1 MTVPNVASQPVENR
15 AVTAKFLVIDD
26 HPLFRDALQVAIHS
40 EFPEAQITEAASVGQ
55 ARDILSNSSGFD
67 LVLLDLTM
75 PGTRGVEGLLEL
87 RAQNPKTPIVIV
99 SAIEEPRVIHE
110 TMTCGAAGYIS
121 KSIRKP
127 ELAEA
132 IRDVM
137 SGLIYLPKGYE
148 PPKPEPGS
156 SDKDIAARVASL
168 TPQQLRVLV
177 MLRKGLANKQIAY
190 ELDVGETTIKAHVSE
205 ILRKLRVTS
214 RTQAVIEVSRLD
226 IENGVN

>member
-1 MTVPNVASQPVENR
+1 MAVERVVSAPVELQ
-15 AVTAKFLVIDD
+15 AVTAKFLVVDD

-40 EFPEAQITEAASVGQ
+40 AFPEAQITEASSIAN
-55 ARDILSNSSGFD
+55 ARDVLAEKGNYD
-67 LVLLDLTM
+67 LILLDLTM
-75 PGTRGVEGLLEL
+75 PGTHGVEGLLEL
-87 RAQNPKTPIVIV
+87 RALTPKTPIVIV
-99 SAIEEPRVIHE
+99 SAAEEARVIHE
-110 TMTCGAAGYIS
+110 AMTCGAAGYIS
-121 KSIRKP
+121 KSTRKP

-148 PPKPEPGS
+148 PPKQEPGS
-156 SDKDIAARVASL
+156 SDKDISARVASL
-168 TPQQLRVLV
+168 TPQQLRVLI
-177 MLRKGLANKQIAY
+177 MLRKGLANKQIAF

-226 IENGVN
+226 IETSST

>member
-1 MTVPNVASQPVENR
+1 MS
-15 AVTAKFLVIDD
+15 AKFLVVDD
-26 HPLFRDALQVAIHS
+26 HPLFRDALQAAIHS
-40 EFPEAQITEAASVGQ
+40 SFPEAHIAEASSVAQ
-55 ARDILSNSSGFD
+55 ARDMISDSGGFD

-75 PGTRGVEGLLEL
+75 PGTRGMEGLLEL
-87 RAQNPKTPIVIV
+87 RALTPKTPIVIV
-99 SAIEEPRVIHE
+99 SAAGEPRVIHE
-110 TMTCGAAGYIS
+110 AMTCGASGYIS
-121 KSIRKP
+121 KSIRRL

-137 SGLIYLPKGYE
+137 SGLIYLPKDYE

-156 SDKDIAARVASL
+156 SDQDIAARVASL
-168 TPQQLRVLV
+168 TPQQLRVLI

-226 IENGVN
+226 IENDVG